1 MNLCNEL
8 REKILELFINL
19 TNKEK
24 EILLKRYGINND
36 RPESLEEVGKELHIS
51 RERVRQLELRAM
63 RKLKRMSG
71 LKWLRDFIKES

>member
-1 MNLCNEL
+1 MRNEL

-24 EILLKRYGINND
+24 EILLKRYGINHD

>member
-1 MNLCNEL
+1 MRNEL